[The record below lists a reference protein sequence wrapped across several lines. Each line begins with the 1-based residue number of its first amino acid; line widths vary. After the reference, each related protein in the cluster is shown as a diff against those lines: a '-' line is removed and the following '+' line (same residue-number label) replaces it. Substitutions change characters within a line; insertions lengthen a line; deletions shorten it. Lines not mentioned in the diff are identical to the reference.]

1 MKASVATLGVLLSLG
16 CQLAGAIDGPDPPR
30 TITRSAPGNHHTA
43 ASSVTPAGHS
53 KNHVYGSPISTPIV
67 HYRKLPTKKPRS
79 GPASP
84 ARAKTASTNTASAL
98 APRAGK

>member
-30 TITRSAPGNHHTA
+30 TITRSAPGNHHTV
-43 ASSVTPAGHS
+43 ASSVAPAGHS

-67 HYRKLPTKKPRS
+67 HYRKRPPKKPRT
-79 GPASP
+79 AP
-84 ARAKTASTNTASAL
+84 ARHPANTASTNTANAPAL
-98 APRAGK
+98 QAGK